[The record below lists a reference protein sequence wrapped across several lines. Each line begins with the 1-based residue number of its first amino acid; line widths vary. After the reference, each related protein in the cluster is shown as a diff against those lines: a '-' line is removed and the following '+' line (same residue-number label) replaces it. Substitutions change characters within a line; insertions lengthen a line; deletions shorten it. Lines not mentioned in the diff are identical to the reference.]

1 MIKDILDNNR
11 QKLRKWQNYR
21 LDDRNIISYIQDAY
35 GAENVSSSAARLISN
50 FQPVVKK
57 DSGLIS
63 DCTLLS
69 ISAIISYHIKY
80 TKSIQDIYDIVESI
94 AEDFL
99 YSGYFTIPD
108 FIKIVIDRTLK
119 KMNIIGESHWS
130 TYKKPDLIYNDIKTL
145 IQKNK
150 PIILSISSDGREYYK
165 DHSVIIIG
173 YIEYNI
179 GINKKVRLLK
189 VYDNCYDSISYID
202 YEKMNKICCINYL

>member
-11 QKLRKWQNYR
+11 QKLQKWQNYR
-21 LDDRNIISYIQDAY
+21 LDDRNIVSYIRDAY
-35 GAENVSSSAARLISN
+35 NIENVSSSAARLISN

-57 DSGLIS
+57 DSGLTS

-69 ISAIISYHIKY
+69 ISAIIDYYTKY
-80 TKSIQDIYDIVESI
+80 TKSSQDIYDIVESV
-94 AEDFL
+94 AEDFF
-99 YSGYFTIPD
+99 YNRCFTIPD

-119 KMNIIGESHWS
+119 EINIIGESHWYF
-130 TYKKPDLIYNDIKTL
+130 YKKTDLMYNDIKTL

-150 PIILSISSDGREYYK
+150 PIILSLVSDGREYYK
-165 DHSVIIIG
+165 DHSVIVIG

-202 YEKMNKICCINYL
+202 YEKMDKVCCINYL

>member
-11 QKLRKWQNYR
+11 QKLQKWQNYR
-21 LDDRNIISYIQDAY
+21 LDDRNIVSYIQDAY
-35 GAENVSSSAARLISN
+35 GVENVSSSAARLISN

-57 DSGLIS
+57 DSGLTS

-69 ISAIISYHIKY
+69 ISAIISYHTKY

-119 KMNIIGESHWS
+119 KINIIGESHWS
-130 TYKKPDLIYNDIKTL
+130 TYKKADLIYNDIKIL

-150 PIILSISSDGREYYK
+150 PIILSLVSDGREYYK

-173 YIEYNI
+173 YVEYNI

-202 YEKMNKICCINYL
+202 YEKMDKICCINYL

>member
-11 QKLRKWQNYR
+11 QKLQKWQNYR

-35 GAENVSSSAARLISN
+35 GAENVSSSAARLMSN

-69 ISAIISYHIKY
+69 ISAIINYYIKY
-80 TKSIQDIYDIVESI
+80 TKSSQDIYDIVESV

-119 KMNIIGESHWS
+119 EINIIGESHWYF
-130 TYKKPDLIYNDIKTL
+130 YKKIDLMYNDVKTL

-150 PIILSISSDGREYYK
+150 PIILSIISDGREYYK

-173 YIEYNI
+173 YVEYSI

-202 YEKMNKICCINYL
+202 YEKMDKICCINYL